1 MASLE
6 AWCST
11 IRTARLKAVERN
23 ALIALADLLRS
34 EMESA
39 NKHYADGNFDPD
51 NTPFI
56 EVEETVRGACAMI
69 QYNTERRNIVGFCE
83 TFQKQ
88 LRSWIDEIAVGFG
101 FSLPLRF
108 EP

>member
-1 MASLE
+1 MSSLE

-11 IRTARLKAVERN
+11 IPTSRIKAVERN

-108 EP
+108 EA